1 MGRFLGILIL
11 TLLLVSIN
19 GQALFDEMGDRQR
32 SADFA
37 LHFIRTELQQ
47 FSQGIETIVTKQ
59 LEKVENIEEKI
70 NNIIATQGNESLS
83 TIHTEQRLL
92 RQEMVSL
99 STRVDTL
106 LNNSEPNNL
115 MKTENVLD
123 DIRNASLYVVEQ
135 LSSGEAIDMLR
146 RKG

>member
-1 MGRFLGILIL
+1 M
-11 TLLLVSIN
+11 
-19 GQALFDEMGDRQR
+19 
-32 SADFA
+32 
-37 LHFIRTELQQ
+37 
-47 FSQGIETIVTKQ
+47 TKQ

-135 LSSGEAIDMLR
+135 LSSGEAFDMLR
-146 RKG
+146 NVERIS